1 MMIAD
6 KIRILELTDAEA
18 ILAICLD
25 ANAGETTWKLSS
37 FERDLENIYNVYL
50 GYEEADTLVGFI
62 GCSLMFETL
71 AINNFAVL
79 SSYKRQ
85 GIGEK
90 LLQGLLAYGKEKG
103 VENFIL
109 EVRVSNEAAIAL
121 YKKYD
126 FVQIDIRKNYY
137 EQPVE
142 DAYIFQL
149 NLGKE

>member
-1 MMIAD
+1 MMAD

-37 FERDLENIYNVYL
+37 FESELENTYNVYL
-50 GYEEADTLVGFI
+50 GYEEDDTLVGFI

-71 AINNFAVL
+71 AINNFSVL

-121 YKKYD
+121 YKKYG
-126 FVQIDIRKNYY
+126 FIEIDRRKNYY

-149 NLGKE
+149 TLGKE

>member
-1 MMIAD
+1 MISD
-6 KIRILELTDAEA
+6 NIRVLALTDAEA
-18 ILAICLD
+18 ILTICLD
-25 ANAGETTWKLSS
+25 ANTGETTWKLSS
-37 FERDLENIYNVYL
+37 FESELENTYNVYL
-50 GYEEADTLVGFI
+50 GYEEDDTLVGFI

-71 AINNFAVL
+71 AINNFSVL

-90 LLQGLLAYGKEKG
+90 LLQSLVAHGKEKG

-109 EVRVSNEAAIAL
+109 EVRISNEPAIAL
-121 YKKYD
+121 YKKYG
-126 FVQIDIRKNYY
+126 FVEIDILKNYY